1 LSLTHEQTCKGQG
14 YEETTPLDEIRHRR
28 KHRAASGPAL
38 GTRPPPTRGNG
49 CSAESRHRQTAR
61 AGCALTNRATLGLIR
76 KKAGD
81 NPRLF
86 LIFRVK
92 LLHCN
97 RSVNNNGD
105 SMKIAS

>member
-28 KHRAASGPAL
+28 KRRAASGPAL
-38 GTRPPPTRGNG
+38 GTRPTPPPTRGNG
-49 CSAESRHRQTAR
+49 CSADSRHRQTAR
-61 AGCALTNRATLGLIR
+61 AGWALTNRATLGLIR

-86 LIFRVK
+86 FNFQGKTLALQPQREQ
-92 LLHCN
+92 
-97 RSVNNNGD
+97 
-105 SMKIAS
+105 